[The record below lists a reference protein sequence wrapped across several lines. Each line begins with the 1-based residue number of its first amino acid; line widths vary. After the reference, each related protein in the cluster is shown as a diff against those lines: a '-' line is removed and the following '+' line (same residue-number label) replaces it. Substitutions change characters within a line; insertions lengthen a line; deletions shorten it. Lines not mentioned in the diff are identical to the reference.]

1 MDAASGIAAQITQTR
16 QNVAFSAIKQN
27 AQAEAQIAN
36 ILAESA
42 QNTAVPNS
50 PVRGTNVDLSA

>member
-16 QNVAFSAIKQN
+16 QNVALGAIKQN
-27 AQAEAQIAN
+27 AQAEAQIAD
-36 ILAESA
+36 ILTESA

>member
-1 MDAASGIAAQITQTR
+1 MDAASGIAAQIAQTR

-27 AQAEAQIAN
+27 AQAEQQIAD
-36 ILAESA
+36 ILQQSSDA
-42 QNTAVPNS
+42 TAVPNS

>member
-16 QNVAFSAIKQN
+16 QSVGFSAIKQN
-27 AQAEAQIAN
+27 AEAEAQIAN
-36 ILAESA
+36 ILQESA
-42 QNTAVPNS
+42 NATAVPNS